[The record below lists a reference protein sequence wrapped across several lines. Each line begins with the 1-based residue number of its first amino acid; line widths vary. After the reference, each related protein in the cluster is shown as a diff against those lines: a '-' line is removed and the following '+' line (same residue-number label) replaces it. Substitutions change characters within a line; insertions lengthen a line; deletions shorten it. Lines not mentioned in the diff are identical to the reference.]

1 MLRLAS
7 VLLLTATIVQA
18 GEVTLACEGT
28 QTPFVQYGNAQPII
42 TKLIVD
48 VADESVTWEGYR
60 AALDPGRQQNHTLR
74 FKWKHDENCQDASAA
89 AARTPPGEP
98 SCESYSFTGTL
109 NRASGRAS
117 ILYTHH
123 ALGSWDDATNPE
135 DTVKYELRCEPAK
148 SIF

>member
-1 MLRLAS
+1 MLRFAS
-7 VLLLTATIVQA
+7 VLLLTATTVQA

-28 QTPFVQYGNAQPII
+28 QTPLVQYGKAQPII

-48 VADESVTWEGYR
+48 VADESVTWQGYR
-60 AALDPGRQQNHTLR
+60 ATLDRGHQQNHTLR
-74 FKWKHDENCQDASAA
+74 FKWKHDENCRDASAA
-89 AARTPPGEP
+89 PAPTLPGGP
-98 SCESYSFTGTL
+98 SCESYAFTGTL

-123 ALGSWDDATNPE
+123 ALGSWEDATNPE
-135 DTVKYELRCEPAK
+135 DAVKYELRCEPEK